1 MPTLADLRKQ
11 SSAESF
17 STSRTSNPEVL
28 VSDIRNRMRST
39 EIIERKLQAALFSRG
54 RAEQPERQ
62 TAG

>member
-1 MPTLADLRKQ
+1 MPTLAELRKQ
-11 SSAESF
+11 NITESF

-54 RAEQPERQ
+54 SAEPSDKQHA
-62 TAG
+62 T